1 MLVDKTATA
10 ATQDPP
16 RELAHRESD
25 GLEVTLFWHPA
36 TDRLTVCV
44 CDYRSGAY
52 LEIPAEPG
60 RALDFYNHPFAY
72 RDFSTVDYEDS
83 RLAA

>member
-1 MLVDKTATA
+1 MTAISSTRN
-10 ATQDPP
+10 PP
-16 RELAHRESD
+16 RELAHRETD
-25 GLEVTLFWHPA
+25 GLEVTLLWQPP

-44 CDYRSGAY
+44 LDQRRGAY
-52 LEIPAEPG
+52 FEIPAEPS
-60 RALDFYNHPFAY
+60 RALDVYYHPFAY